1 MENFLENKMKDFLNK
16 RCCDVYENCTN
27 TQTIRERI
35 YDMEKYIGMFP
46 STDKELNNMSKERLE
61 EYIEELDWLAWK

>member
-1 MENFLENKMKDFLNK
+1 MENFLENKMKDFLDK
-16 RCCDVYENCTN
+16 RCCDVYKNCSN
-27 TQTIRERI
+27 TQTIREWI
-35 YDMEKYIGMFP
+35 YDIEKYIGMFP

>member
-1 MENFLENKMKDFLNK
+1 MNNFLENKMKDFLDK
-16 RCCDVYENCTN
+16 RCCDVYENCSN
-27 TQTIRERI
+27 TQTIREWI
-35 YDMEKYIGMFP
+35 YDMEKYIGEFP

>member
-1 MENFLENKMKDFLNK
+1 MENFLENKMKDFLDK
-16 RCCDVYENCTN
+16 RCCDVYENCSN
-27 TQTIRERI
+27 TQTIREWI
-35 YDMEKYIGMFP
+35 HDIEKYIGEFP